1 LTDYW
6 TDGYCKGVSLFTERT
21 GELLLTGV
29 VVLLEAAFK
38 LGFPLLLLTLP
49 FEFGGSP
56 LLLLTLPFEFGGS
69 PLLLTLPFEFGF
81 FLLLASSRCPDR
93 RF

>member
-56 LLLLTLPFEFGGS
+56 LLL
-69 PLLLTLPFEFGF
+69 TLPFEFGF